1 MAVVKPEIKTTE
13 YEMFSRYR
21 ETGDIALR
29 DEIVSS
35 YIYIAEILS
44 RKFINRGVEYDD
56 IFQVACMGI
65 LYAVERF
72 DPDKGVKFAT
82 YATPTVMGEIRKY
95 FRDKGNFIRIPRRL
109 YEIFYKAEKIKRV
122 SSEISQEEIARIL
135 NIPEKLLENV
145 YEVGD
150 TSFIKSLEYEA
161 YADGELNFSNLIGIE
176 DSNFLMI
183 EDKDFIKYCMSR
195 LSADERKFI
204 EYRYYDEKSQKEISE
219 IKEKIMEDYKKEFI
233 EFMMESDV
241 LRFGDFVTKSGRNTP
256 YFVNTG
262 NFRTGKQIATLGK
275 FYAALIKEN
284 CGDNFDCMFG
294 PAYKGIPLATAAA
307 GALYN
312 EYKIDKPYFFN
323 RKEEKDHGEGGSL
336 VGYKPQDGDKVI
348 IIEDVITA
356 GTAVRETMPILKN
369 AANVEVKDMFIS
381 VNRCEV
387 GQNPEKTTIMEVMED
402 FGINVHA
409 IITVQDIY
417 EYLKQDGSYGDILT
431 KMKEYMD
438 TYCVF

>member
-1 MAVVKPEIKTTE
+1 MLTE
-13 YEMFSRYR
+13 
-21 ETGDIALR
+21 
-29 DEIVSS
+29 
-35 YIYIAEILS
+35 
-44 RKFINRGVEYDD
+44 K
-56 IFQVACMGI
+56 
-65 LYAVERF
+65 
-72 DPDKGVKFAT
+72 
-82 YATPTVMGEIRKY
+82 
-95 FRDKGNFIRIPRRL
+95 
-109 YEIFYKAEKIKRV
+109 
-122 SSEISQEEIARIL
+122 
-135 NIPEKLLENV
+135 
-145 YEVGD
+145 
-150 TSFIKSLEYEA
+150 
-161 YADGELNFSNLIGIE
+161 
-176 DSNFLMI
+176 
-183 EDKDFIKYCMSR
+183 
-195 LSADERKFI
+195 
-204 EYRYYDEKSQKEISE
+204 
-219 IKEKIMEDYKKEFI
+219 KKEFI

-275 FYAALIKEN
+275 FYAALIKKN

-323 RKEEKDHGEGGSL
+323 RKEEKDHGDGGSL